1 MEKSCKLTPCSVDQ
15 LGFGKYADA
24 ESPGLYVEIQRSG
37 QKKWIF
43 RRRLTGSTT
52 IIERRLGT
60 YPAYSIAAARAWA
73 SGLNDAIERGEDP
86 RIAMRHQEQLENM
99 TIAKAHAIYMKAM
112 RRGDRKTLR
121 PRTIYDKEAIY
132 RCDIEPRLGRQSLL
146 KLTEDACW
154 DAVYDKAKA
163 SKFRANKMA
172 GELSCFLRWCSG
184 REGRMAGIDLK
195 AHPAPTLNSNW
206 FQTGPQ
212 NNKRFLN
219 ADELALLLRA
229 LVHEEW
235 AYRRG
240 FALLLLT
247 AARRNEL
254 FAARSEEFSEGLWT
268 LPAERSKNGVTN
280 YVALGPWARR
290 LAQTNG
296 EWMFPSSRIDGPQ
309 LGGWFKSRARVHQ
322 RMEAFAGGKIE
333 SWHFH
338 DLRRTFR
345 THARRLGIDRDIA
358 ELMLNHKRKG
368 VEAIYNKDEEL
379 ELRADGFARWEHF
392 IADIA
397 RRAGVADQLA
407 VPLASVQVD
416 PVEPGPSTA
425 LCRT

>member
-1 MEKSCKLTPCSVDQ
+1 MDKSSNLTPSSVDR
-15 LGFGKYADA
+15 LEFGKYADA
-24 ESPGLYVEIQRSG
+24 EIPGLCVEILRSG
-37 QKKWIF
+37 KKKWIF
-43 RRRLTGSTT
+43 RRRIAGSKA

-60 YPAYSIAAARAWA
+60 YPTYSIAAARAWA
-73 SGLNDAIERGEDP
+73 RDLNAAIDRGEDP
-86 RIAMRHQEQLENM
+86 RITLRLQRQFDSM
-99 TIAKAHAIYMKAM
+99 TVDKAHAIYMQAM

-132 RCDIEPRLGRQSLL
+132 RCDIAPRLGRQSLL
-146 KLTEDACW
+146 SLTEDACW

-195 AHPAPTLNSNW
+195 SHPAPTLNSNW

-212 NNKRFLN
+212 NNTRFLN
-219 ADELALLLRA
+219 ADELELLLRA
-229 LVHEEW
+229 LVHEAW
-235 AYRRG
+235 TYRRG
-240 FALLLLT
+240 FVLLLLT

-254 FAARSEEFSEGLWT
+254 FAARSEEFDDGLWS
-268 LPAERSKNGVTN
+268 LPAERSKNGVAN
-280 YVALGPWARR
+280 YVALGPWGRR
-290 LAQTNG
+290 LAQANS

-309 LGGWFKSRARVHQ
+309 LAGWFKARDRIHR
-322 RMEAFAGGKIE
+322 RMEELAGGNIP

-345 THARRLGIDRDIA
+345 THARRLGIDREIA

-379 ELRADGFARWEHF
+379 ELRADGFARWESF
-392 IADIA
+392 VVGIAEK
-397 RRAGVADQLA
+397 AGLA
-407 VPLASVQVD
+407 PLLGIPHAPLGS
-416 PVEPGPSTA
+416 GSF
-425 LCRT
+425 